1 MAASENNYF
10 LRTLLNG
17 CFCKAFPKIWL
28 HAETLSQ
35 IMWNML
41 IMFAFF
47 FNYRDVILRN
57 YPISWNI
64 LITFST
70 NTRYLIFHSKA
81 KVLLKMTFSF
91 YFSQIATLSSSKKQ
105 ILTPLCFSRILWDLK
120 WELSH
125 FLEKKYKYYS
135 SIKKIHISWA
145 VRIYRSRLILK
156 QKIRF

>member
-47 FNYRDVILRN
+47 FLLPGRHTKEFSNFMEYFNNIFDKYTLP
-57 YPISWNI
+57 YIS
-64 LITFST
+64 FESKSFVKDD
-70 NTRYLIFHSKA
+70 IF
-81 KVLLKMTFSF
+81 LSF
-91 YFSQIATLSSSKKQ
+91 
-105 ILTPLCFSRILWDLK
+105 
-120 WELSH
+120 
-125 FLEKKYKYYS
+125 
-135 SIKKIHISWA
+135 
-145 VRIYRSRLILK
+145 
-156 QKIRF
+156 